1 MATKKKK
8 SDMPSGNAEIAKMK
22 KQTGKAKVKFS
33 DGTTGEID
41 PVDDVYDNTGSRQTP
56 SPKRAVAEKPAL
68 KKTTQNAA
76 GTRVTSGGGEDTSGT
91 TPKASSQTG
100 SASGKKAAPKYPQ
113 ATAGDMQKVAGDFG
127 EQINAP
133 RKQAQSDLSRLI
145 GTTTTY
151 DPTGGSRAALGTLGK
166 QKAQIGGT
174 DVNVGARQASSV
186 LGKLMS
192 QIGKQPTTPQLV
204 QAYNKLMG
212 YAGDVRGMNLTEGID
227 PMIAQL
233 TGLSNQILSDPRIN
247 DAIYNLQKRG
257 VQIDPNAVNAE
268 LLNEL
273 ASQRAYTGGIAGTDT
288 GFGPDWAKQSADLI
302 RSQVGR
308 EGVEARNKLAARM
321 TGQGLGGGAA
331 NNAMRLL
338 QQEISTAIAE
348 GAKKAALEGEAGR
361 QTGIL
366 AKMKSEL
373 EARGLSAGTANNIA
387 QNSINALKAG
397 ADIDAAALQALL
409 GQKTTAADIM
419 KAAAA
424 LTTDKANIRLG
435 QAQTVGDLYNQ
446 GAGVASNIASE
457 RMNKNQLLAGLGG
470 NRASVLSG
478 MDKNTLAKLDMLTG
492 LTGQQAGIQQ
502 GMDTLGMQKMDL
514 LGQLQG
520 QNTDL
525 ANAMSGGIA
534 QGFAGAQDLNK
545 SAVDAY
551 KTQAGLYGQAQMA
564 DALRQM
570 MNPPM
575 QTTTPA
581 DRITGAG
588 LGASNV
594 AKSTIGMP
602 TGGTALY
609 SANGNTEVPSS
620 AGAFEGA
627 TMATPVMRNVISA
640 AANTAPLNSAAA
652 NMRGLVTPGNQGTRY
667 GIPAPQAS
675 AQNNGVWNSLA
686 ALLGVN
692 GNRLINPTAALYA
705 GKYR

>member
-1 MATKKKK
+1 
-8 SDMPSGNAEIAKMK
+8 
-22 KQTGKAKVKFS
+22 
-33 DGTTGEID
+33 
-41 PVDDVYDNTGSRQTP
+41 
-56 SPKRAVAEKPAL
+56 
-68 KKTTQNAA
+68 
-76 GTRVTSGGGEDTSGT
+76 
-91 TPKASSQTG
+91 
-100 SASGKKAAPKYPQ
+100 
-113 ATAGDMQKVAGDFG
+113 MQKVAGDFG

-151 DPTGGSRAALGTLGK
+151 DPTGGSRAAVGTLGQ

-288 GFGPDWAKQSADLI
+288 GFGPAWAKQSADLI
-302 RSQVGR
+302 RAQVGR

-397 ADIDAAALQALL
+397 ADVDAAALQALL

-435 QAQTVGDLYNQ
+435 QAQTVGGLYNQ
-446 GAGVASNIASE
+446 GAGVAGNIASE
-457 RMNKNQLLAGLGG
+457 RMNKNQILAGLGG
-470 NRASVLSG
+470 NQASVLAG
-478 MDKNTLAKLDMLTG
+478 MDKNTLAKLDMLAG

-502 GMDTLGMQKMDL
+502 GMDTLGMQKMNL

-520 QNTDL
+520 QNANL
-525 ANAMSGGIA
+525 ANQMSGGIA
-534 QGFAGAQDLNK
+534 QGFAGAQALNQ

-564 DALRQM
+564 DALRQL
-570 MNPPM
+570 MNPALPAGQPAASSPIGSPVQPTSAPVAANATTATSPFGAATARLGANASTSLQAGNTPLAKLLSGEGM
-575 QTTTPA
+575 ATSTPAPYGPTTGFQPILGNTSVRPAIGGIGNQTTPA
-581 DRITGAG
+581 KTITS
-588 LGASNV
+588 AS
-594 AKSTIGMP
+594 
-602 TGGTALY
+602 
-609 SANGNTEVPSS
+609 PSGF
-620 AGAFEGA
+620 AGAKMNAPGYWDTFLRDNP
-627 TMATPVMRNVISA
+627 MWMLNV
-640 AANTAPLNSAAA
+640 
-652 NMRGLVTPGNQGTRY
+652 
-667 GIPAPQAS
+667 
-675 AQNNGVWNSLA
+675 
-686 ALLGVN
+686 LG
-692 GNRLINPTAALYA
+692 
-705 GKYR
+705 K